1 MTSTI
6 VARTVTVEVDRS
18 SDMVKWNRVPSDSEL
33 SQKLRRAVAEIV
45 NHISSTAGISV
56 TVANFYFKEPIGD

>member
-1 MTSTI
+1 
-6 VARTVTVEVDRS
+6 
-18 SDMVKWNRVPSDSEL
+18 MVKWNRVPSDSEL